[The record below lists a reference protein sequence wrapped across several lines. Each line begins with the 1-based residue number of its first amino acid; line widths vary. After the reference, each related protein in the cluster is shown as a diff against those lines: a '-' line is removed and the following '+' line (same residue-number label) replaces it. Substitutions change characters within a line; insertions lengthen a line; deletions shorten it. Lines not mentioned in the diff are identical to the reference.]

1 LWREIDGSDTL
12 DSLPIFHYRIGM
24 PVLPTKTSY
33 PSARS
38 PAIPYA
44 ILLLLAILTGSL
56 HLATILITALF
67 AYLALQTLSAGRYK
81 WIAVAVFLVL
91 LSLFFYGFGF
101 FVRQAIVELPEIV
114 STSVPRIVKY
124 ATSRGIDLPFT
135 DVESLKSLAIDSAQ
149 QAAGFLGGFARI
161 ATKEFLYFVVGVVVA
176 IGIFINPRIDFDSSS
191 DPLNLYSLQVGR
203 LAGLFRSFYTSFRR
217 VIGAQVIISAINTA
231 LTATFVYAFG
241 LPYATMVIILTF
253 LCGLLPVVGNLI
265 SNTLIVG
272 LGFTISP
279 QFAGWALLFLVLI
292 HKLEYFLNSRIIG
305 GRIRHPMWLTLLALL
320 VGERLL
326 GITGIILAPVALDFL
341 KTEASKFQLA
351 ADETEGAPAQA
362 QSLQP
367 TEAPIP

>member
-1 LWREIDGSDTL
+1 MEGNGGESGTL
-12 DSLPIFHYRIGM
+12 DTPPNFHNTMRM
-24 PVLPTKTSY
+24 PVPVKTTH
-33 PSARS
+33 PSAGS

-44 ILLLLAILTGSL
+44 IFLLLAILAGSL
-56 HLATILITALF
+56 HLTTILITALF
-67 AYLALQTLSAGRYK
+67 ACLALQTLSANRHK
-81 WIAVAVFLVL
+81 WIAVALFLVL

-114 STSVPRIVKY
+114 SASVPRIVKY

-135 DVESLKSLAIDSAQ
+135 DVGSLKSLAIDSAQ
-149 QAAGFLGGFARI
+149 QAAGFLGSFARI

-176 IGIFINPRIDFDSSS
+176 IGVFLNPGIDFESSPH
-191 DPLNLYSLQVGR
+191 PLNLYSLQMGR
-203 LAGLFRSFYTSFRR
+203 LTGLFRSFYTSFRR

-231 LTATFVYAFG
+231 LTATFVYASG

-272 LGFTISP
+272 LGFTVSP
-279 QFAGWALLFLVLI
+279 QFAGWALLFLVAI

-326 GITGIILAPVALDFL
+326 GIVGIILAPVALDFL
-341 KTEASKFQLA
+341 KTEASRFQIA
-351 ADETEGAPAQA
+351 AEGVESEPSVA
-362 QSLQP
+362 QSTTP
-367 TEAPIP
+367 PEASAR